1 MKKALLL
8 LFAITVAFSPLSIP
22 TSCAQ
27 ERPSGDSGGD
37 EDTGGYCNSTC
48 YVFGHERPSA
58 RIPGEGGGAPGG
70 GGRTSGAGGDGG
82 GGGGASGPGGS
93 TEPGVEPM
101 PAPGGPVL
109 PAILGGLGGLFG
121 GGRHPGGGGGVLTI
135 GPVAYTPA
143 GTSPALVQ
151 LPILQA
157 NPSVPGYPTLPNP
170 YSGWHQSQL
179 GEYADDSTRLEERAA
194 AWDFSNGSSGKAT
207 KVMSEILGGTTSS
220 AAARTE
226 TPTRIRNGQ
235 TELSTRPSPIYAG
248 SGPALSTNVNTGIG
262 PNGGGEDQISEK
274 TYEWSKQAIDVGTDR
289 AISQIEKDI
298 KNAERTM
305 SSKQFAEYK
314 KGAEDTKSVVSGLGK
329 LLTAADYAV
338 DLKKIINADLGKN
351 TQYETAKFV
360 YKVGSDLAGTA
371 AKKGIASVTAA
382 VFPKIAPVLTDLGG
396 TVLTPVQIIFGSEE
410 TSKDAAEIVRDKSG
424 RYSLDDKRNSLAQ
437 ELKWYDQMPKAQQ
450 AAIYTDLLEQIR
462 IISEEQKNIDDAQKK
477 K

>member
-1 MKKALLL
+1 
-8 LFAITVAFSPLSIP
+8 
-22 TSCAQ
+22 
-27 ERPSGDSGGD
+27 
-37 EDTGGYCNSTC
+37 
-48 YVFGHERPSA
+48 
-58 RIPGEGGGAPGG
+58 
-70 GGRTSGAGGDGG
+70 
-82 GGGGASGPGGS
+82 
-93 TEPGVEPM
+93 
-101 PAPGGPVL
+101 
-109 PAILGGLGGLFG
+109 
-121 GGRHPGGGGGVLTI
+121 
-135 GPVAYTPA
+135 
-143 GTSPALVQ
+143 VQ